1 MRRFTI
7 RFVWMV
13 VIAALVVG
21 CGRRLPDEYFETN
34 TSVTESDTS
43 AEVADALDAEDTA
56 EDADATSDEA
66 SEDAEMADTD
76 ADIEEAP
83 EATEMADT
91 DEDASADAESVVE
104 EDAEPEMVLVEVP
117 ADPIV
122 ELVANADPV
131 NGETLFNSGVTCTS
145 CHLVE
150 SEDRLV
156 GPGLLDIPQRA
167 ETRVEGEIAERYLYN
182 AIILPNDHVV
192 EGYPAAMYASYPD
205 DYTEEEIYDI
215 VAYLM
220 TLGDYPDREPV
231 FMEVAADDVEGAETV
246 AEDTEEVADDIADA
260 EADAETDDMADAET
274 DDADTDTEDAEVT
287 PEVVYIVVTATPS
300 AETIADDDTT
310 EETVAD
316 TDTEDDTADAETDDD
331 TVDDN
336 ESMADA
342 TFEPSYT
349 LDFAD
354 VPQTINALAQYGS
367 VSAGET
373 LFSESCAS
381 CHTID
386 GTGESDLSMV
396 GSIEDAPSYIWAATY
411 STDVHGEL
419 ATDFA
424 GEISAAD
431 AAHLVAYLLS
441 QSDMQTD
448 E

>member
-13 VIAALVVG
+13 VIVALVVG

-43 AEVADALDAEDTA
+43 AEVADASDAEDTA

-76 ADIEEAP
+76 TESEEAS

-150 SEDRLV
+150 SEDSLV

-167 ETRVEGEIAERYLYN
+167 ETRVEDEIAERYLYN

-231 FMEVAADDVEGAETV
+231 FMEVPAEESDAETV
-246 AEDTEEVADDIADA
+246 SEDVAEAEATTDAEAEATEEAVAEAEVTEEAVTEIEATEEVV
-260 EADAETDDMADAET
+260 
-274 DDADTDTEDAEVT
+274 ADTEIEATEEAVEVT
-287 PEVVYIVVTATPS
+287 PEVIVVIVTATPS
-300 AETIADDDTT
+300 PEMVAEAET
-310 EETVAD
+310 
-316 TDTEDDTADAETDDD
+316 TDDEATETSD
-331 TVDDN
+331 DVASTVD
-336 ESMADA
+336 M

-349 LDFAD
+349 LDFAA

-381 CHTID
+381 CHTIN

>member
-13 VIAALVVG
+13 VIVALIVG

-43 AEVADALDAEDTA
+43 AEVADASDAEDTA

-83 EATEMADT
+83 EATEMAHT

-167 ETRVEGEIAERYLYN
+167 ETRVEDEIAERYLYN

-231 FMEVAADDVEGAETV
+231 FMEVPADDTASSETV
-246 AEDTEEVADDIADA
+246 ADDTEDSETEDVAEAEATEAETEATEEFVEVEATEEVADADMDS
-260 EADAETDDMADAET
+260 E
-274 DDADTDTEDAEVT
+274 DTEVT
-287 PEVVYIVVTATPS
+287 PEIV
-300 AETIADDDTT
+300 
-310 EETVAD
+310 
-316 TDTEDDTADAETDDD
+316 
-331 TVDDN
+331 
-336 ESMADA
+336 
-342 TFEPSYT
+342 
-349 LDFAD
+349 
-354 VPQTINALAQYGS
+354 
-367 VSAGET
+367 
-373 LFSESCAS
+373 
-381 CHTID
+381 
-386 GTGESDLSMV
+386 
-396 GSIEDAPSYIWAATY
+396 
-411 STDVHGEL
+411 
-419 ATDFA
+419 
-424 GEISAAD
+424 
-431 AAHLVAYLLS
+431 
-441 QSDMQTD
+441 
-448 E
+448 